1 MSNPEYLVHFTISSM
16 QRVTEQLDTIAS
28 DLPIGVGLDALDI
41 EQLHRA
47 LEV

>member
-16 QRVTEQLDTIAS
+16 QLDTIAS